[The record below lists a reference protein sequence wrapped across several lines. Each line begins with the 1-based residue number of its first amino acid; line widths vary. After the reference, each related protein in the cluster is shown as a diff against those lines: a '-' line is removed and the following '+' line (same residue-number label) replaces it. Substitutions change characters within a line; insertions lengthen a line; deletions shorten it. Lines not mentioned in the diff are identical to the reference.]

1 MGTATR
7 RQKKSFWRERS
18 RDILHRLF
26 PERQL
31 LLRTGGRASFIR
43 FSRRTQIMLVAVL
56 VLAGTWSAF
65 TSVSYVLHHQV
76 LALKDSQI
84 TRGRLAYRSLLDEVS
99 EYQKKFASITL
110 DLEENHA
117 LMLNLVVR
125 NAALQQNLRSVEVQ
139 LTKTEDEREQVIA
152 VRENLNGQLREIED
166 RMSALASRNFALK
179 DNLGA
184 VEGDLQTALVE
195 RNRALFEG
203 NRMRRH
209 IKDLEARLGDLQEAE
224 LRSVQNLTDR
234 AVAYID
240 SMERVVALAGL
251 AVDQLLKADGGLPK
265 GQGGPF
271 IEAEAEPDA
280 LPADRLKANLTTLDA
295 RLQQSKALESV
306 MRKLPLTAPLNSY
319 YITSSFGKRRDPV
332 NKRWASHYG
341 LDMGGTLKS
350 PVYVTAPGVVTS
362 VGWNGK
368 YGKMIEIDHGAGIK
382 TRYGHL
388 HKTLVKKGQKV
399 KYRQKIGLLGNTGR
413 STGAHLHY
421 EVLFKRKAKDPMKFI
436 QAGRYVFQE

>member
-1 MGTATR
+1 MGTAAR
-7 RQKKSFWRERS
+7 RQQKSVWRERS

-43 FSRRTQIMLVAVL
+43 FSRWTQIMLVAVL

-76 LALKDSQI
+76 LALKDNQI
-84 TRGRLAYRSLLDEVS
+84 ASGRLAYRSLLHEVS

-125 NAALQQNLRSVEVQ
+125 NAALQQNLRSVEGQ
-139 LTKTEDEREQVIA
+139 LTRTEEEREHVIA

-166 RMSALASRNFALK
+166 RMSALAGRNFALK

-184 VEGDLQTALVE
+184 VEGDLQTAMVE

-209 IKDLEARLGDLQEAE
+209 INDLETRLGDLQEAE
-224 LRSVQNLTDR
+224 LASVQKLTDR
-234 AVAYID
+234 AIAYID
-240 SMERVVALAGL
+240 SMEKVVALAGL
-251 AVDQLLKADGGLPK
+251 AVDQLLKADAGLSK

-271 IEAEAEPDA
+271 IEAEPDA

-295 RLQQSKALESV
+295 RLQHSKALEAV
-306 MRKLPLTAPLNSY
+306 MRKLPLTAPLNSF
-319 YITSSFGKRRDPV
+319 YITSSFGKRLDPI

-341 LDMGGTLKS
+341 LDMGGTLRS

-399 KYRQKIGLLGNTGR
+399 KFRQKIGLLGNTGR

-421 EVLFKRKAKDPMKFI
+421 EVLFKRKAKNPMKFI
-436 QAGRYVFQE
+436 QAGRYVFQG

>member
-7 RQKKSFWRERS
+7 QQRNSVWRERS
-18 RDILHRLF
+18 RDVLHRLF

-31 LLRTGGRASFIR
+31 LLRTGGRASFLR
-43 FSRRTQIMLVAVL
+43 FSRRTQITLVAVL
-56 VLAGTWSAF
+56 VLAGAWSAF
-65 TSVSYVLHHQV
+65 TSVSYVLHYRV
-76 LALKDSQI
+76 LALKDNQI
-84 TRGRLAYRSLLDEVS
+84 ASGRLAYRSLLNEVS

-125 NAALQQNLRSVEVQ
+125 NAALQQNLRSVEDQ
-139 LTKTEDEREQVIA
+139 LTRTEQDREHVIA

-179 DNLGA
+179 DNLGT
-184 VEGDLQTALVE
+184 VEGDLQTTLVE
-195 RNRALFEG
+195 RNQALFEG

-209 IKDLEARLGDLQEAE
+209 IKDLESRLGDLQVAE
-224 LRSVQNLTDR
+224 LESVQRLTDR

-240 SMERVVALAGL
+240 SMEKVVALAGL
-251 AVDQLLKADGGLPK
+251 AVDQVLKADSGPPK

-271 IEAEAEPDA
+271 IEAEPDA
-280 LPADRLKANLTTLDA
+280 LPANRLKTNLTTLDA
-295 RLQQSKALESV
+295 YLKHSKALETV
-306 MRKLPLTAPLNSY
+306 MRKLPLTAPLNSF
-319 YITSSFGKRRDPV
+319 YITSRFGKRRDPI
-332 NKRWASHYG
+332 NRKWASHYG
-341 LDMGGTLKS
+341 VDLGGALRS
-350 PVYVTAPGVVTS
+350 SVYVTAPGVVTFA
-362 VGWNGK
+362 GWKGK
-368 YGKMIEIDHGAGIK
+368 YGKVIEVDHGAGIK

-399 KYRQKIGLLGNTGR
+399 EFRRKIGLLGNTGR

-421 EVLFKRKAKDPMKFI
+421 EVLFKGKAKNPMKFI
-436 QAGRYVFQE
+436 QAGRYVFHG